1 VVSKPTPS
9 EGGQESRYGK
19 FESMQ
24 EKEDTDSRVRA
35 TAKPESNSDDP
46 RQWSW
51 VNTSVWTER
60 MLAALGNGVQGG
72 RWHSLIDKVSAT
84 RTLWSAW
91 QRVKANRG
99 AAGIDRMSVER
110 FEANA
115 EYYLKVLEEQL
126 RNGSYEPVPIR
137 RVHIPKGQGKT
148 RPLGIATVK
157 DRIVQGALKLVM
169 EPIFEKEFLPTSF
182 GFRPERS
189 CKDALRIVDK
199 CLKDGYTWVVDADL
213 ESYFDTI
220 PKHRL
225 MSLVKASVSDSKV
238 LELLQQ
244 FLDQEVVEGMKRWT
258 PLAGTPQGS
267 VISPLMANL
276 YLHGLDELLSTDE
289 HQYVRFADDF
299 VVMCRTRQ
307 EAEAVLVEI
316 QTWVGEQGLTLH
328 PEKTRVS
335 HCAVKGQGFEF
346 LGYRFEAGRRW
357 VRSKSLKALRDKIRQ
372 LTGRTR
378 SGNLESIIAE
388 LTPILR
394 GWFGYFKHA
403 SRSTFRAVDGFV
415 RRRLRAI
422 LRKREKRPGYGRTST
437 DHRRWPNAFF
447 AQHGLFTLDEA
458 YTAASQSRKG
468 NY

>member
-1 VVSKPTPS
+1 MH
-9 EGGQESRYGK
+9 Q
-19 FESMQ
+19 
-24 EKEDTDSRVRA
+24 KENTGSIVRA
-35 TAKPESNSDDP
+35 TARPESDPDDP
-46 RQWSW
+46 RQWAW
-51 VNTSVWTER
+51 VEATVWTDR
-60 MLAALGNGVQGG
+60 MLAALGNGVRGG
-72 RWHSLIDKVSAT
+72 KWHSLIDKVYASQ
-84 RTLWSAW
+84 TLWAAW
-91 QRVKANRG
+91 QRVKVNHG

-115 EYYLKVLEEQL
+115 TYYLKALELAL
-126 RNGSYEPVPIR
+126 RNGSYKPAPIR
-137 RVHIPKGQGKT
+137 RVYIPKGKGKT

-157 DRIVQGALKLVM
+157 DRIVQGALKLVL
-169 EPIFEKEFLPTSF
+169 EPIFEKEFLPVSF

-189 CKDALRIVDK
+189 CKDALRIVDRS
-199 CLKDGYTWVVDADL
+199 LKDGFTWVVDADL
-213 ESYFDTI
+213 QSYFDTI
-220 PKHRL
+220 PKQGL
-225 MSLVKASVSDSKV
+225 KTLVKARVSDVNV

-244 FLDQEVVEGMKRWT
+244 FLDQKVVEGMKHWT
-258 PLAGTPQGS
+258 PMAGTPQGS

-276 YLHGLDELLSTDE
+276 YLHGLDELLSTSG

-299 VVMCRTRQ
+299 VVMCRTRE
-307 EAEAVLVEI
+307 EAEKVLIVI
-316 QTWVGEQGLTLH
+316 QNWVDKHGLTLH
-328 PEKTRVS
+328 PEKTRVGN
-335 HCAVKGQGFEF
+335 CAVKGQGFDF

-357 VRSKSLKALRDKIRQ
+357 VRSKSRKALRDKIRQ

-403 SRSTFRAVDGFV
+403 HRSTFRDVDGFV

-422 LRKREKRPGYGRTST
+422 LRKREKRPGFGRTSN

-447 AQHGLFTLDEA
+447 AQHGLFTLQEA

-468 NY
+468 NC